1 MNIGN
6 KLYVTNQFY
15 DGWKGGL
22 RFDSM
27 LFKVTKGEKGK
38 VGILKQ
44 QKYRLRKIGECR
56 KRFENIKVVVR
67 IRKSM
72 KNRQHNGQQKKKKRT
87 NNDLKKHCKEN

>member
-1 MNIGN
+1 MNIVN

-15 DGWKGGL
+15 GGWKGGGL

-44 QKYRLRKIGECR
+44 
-56 KRFENIKVVVR
+56 
-67 IRKSM
+67 
-72 KNRQHNGQQKKKKRT
+72 
-87 NNDLKKHCKEN
+87 

>member
-27 LFKVTKGEKGK
+27 LFKVTKGERGK

-44 QKYRLRKIGECR
+44 
-56 KRFENIKVVVR
+56 
-67 IRKSM
+67 
-72 KNRQHNGQQKKKKRT
+72 
-87 NNDLKKHCKEN
+87 